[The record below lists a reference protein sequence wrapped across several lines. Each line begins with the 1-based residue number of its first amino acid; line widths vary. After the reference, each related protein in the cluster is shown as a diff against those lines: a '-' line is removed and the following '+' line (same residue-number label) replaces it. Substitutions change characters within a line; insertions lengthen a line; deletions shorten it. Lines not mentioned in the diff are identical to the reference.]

1 MLRENNDEFIQ
12 LCQKCDPSNEV
23 VNIIVW
29 FDGSAFRKTG
39 KSGKIWSMMGMVGDL
54 SPAVRSKLENLVTFF
69 HLGTN
74 MPNNNLFCE
83 KYMDSFENLL
93 NNGLEILID
102 EQKIQIKFKILLL
115 IADSVAYPKVF
126 NCNQYNG
133 FFGCIKCLH
142 PVKSIKEP
150 RQKRVYDYSD
160 QYPLRSKIMYE
171 NAVKVAVSTKNVFQG
186 IKGYSWFSKFMNI
199 PEQFYFDILHIDF
212 HGTFE
217 TMINKW
223 KKDYKDENN
232 NFNKFYL
239 NPSNR
244 SLFDQM
250 AIKVRYPNEIK
261 RHQREVFENLG
272 DLKGNEF
279 RNVLFYL
286 VPLFKDFLKDNFFI
300 HFSAYATALRL
311 MCQVKI
317 SKDDLRDAY
326 FLMDYFVRR
335 FGHKNMY
342 GLVNMDYK
350 LHVHLHYATQVLNYG
365 SLTYIT

>member
-1 MLRENNDEFIQ
+1 
-12 LCQKCDPSNEV
+12 
-23 VNIIVW
+23 
-29 FDGSAFRKTG
+29 
-39 KSGKIWSMMGMVGDL
+39 
-54 SPAVRSKLENLVTFF
+54 
-69 HLGTN
+69 
-74 MPNNNLFCE
+74 
-83 KYMDSFENLL
+83 
-93 NNGLEILID
+93 
-102 EQKIQIKFKILLL
+102 
-115 IADSVAYPKVF
+115 
-126 NCNQYNG
+126 
-133 FFGCIKCLH
+133 
-142 PVKSIKEP
+142 
-150 RQKRVYDYSD
+150 
-160 QYPLRSKIMYE
+160 MYE
-171 NAVKVAVSTKNVFQG
+171 NAVKVAESTKNVFQG

-232 NFNKFYL
+232 NLNKFYL

-365 SLTYIT
+365 SLAYITCFIFEGIFY